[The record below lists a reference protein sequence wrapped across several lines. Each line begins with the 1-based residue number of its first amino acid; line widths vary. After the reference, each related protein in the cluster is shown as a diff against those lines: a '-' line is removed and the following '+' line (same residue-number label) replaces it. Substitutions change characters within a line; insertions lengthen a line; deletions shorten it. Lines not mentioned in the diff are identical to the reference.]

1 MQKKLKIFVIKPI
14 SIIGDILIRGIAHGF
29 EKLGNEVLMADVREL
44 DEEKI
49 NNFSPDFVLAL
60 DYGHFVNETAEKI
73 INKLNIPVAHF
84 FIDDPNSTFAHSG
97 DLTLYDKMA
106 NNDKSIVFCW
116 DEAFLKDF
124 KNPVYYLPTGI
135 DFENYKTPD
144 PSVKMEKSSILFAGR
159 PLTDKREKIIA
170 HVSKNFPGKL
180 SIYSYKPHF
189 DRSIEEMLK
198 KGYLKEGKELE
209 DYKNCYKGFLNGE
222 KELAAAYHNCDIVLN
237 ITMEQGPSSMNSRVL
252 EALATSSFLL
262 TDYVKDTE
270 KYFESDKD
278 FVFYYDLDDL
288 TEKLNKYLDNPALR
302 QQIAG
307 SGCKKVEK
315 SHTLL
320 QRAEKILEVI
330 QELIKT

>member
-1 MQKKLKIFVIKPI
+1 MPKAHKIFIINPI

-29 EKLGNEVLMADVREL
+29 ETLGNEVLMADVREL
-44 DEEKI
+44 DGKKI
-49 NNFSPDFVLAL
+49 KDFYPDFVLAL
-60 DYGHFVNETAEKI
+60 DYGHFVNEKAEKI
-73 INKLNIPVAHF
+73 INSLNIPIAHF
-84 FIDDPNSTFAHSG
+84 FIDNPNSTFAHSG
-97 DLTLYDKMA
+97 DLSLYEKMA
-106 NNDKSIVFCW
+106 SNNKSIVFCW

-124 KNPVYYLPTGI
+124 KNVVYYLPTGI

-144 PSVKMEKSSILFAGR
+144 SSIKMEKSSILFAGR

-170 HVSKNFPGKL
+170 HVSRNFPGKL

-189 DRSIEEMLK
+189 DRSIDEMLS

-222 KELAAAYHNCDIVLN
+222 KELAAAYHNCDVVLN

-252 EALATSSFLL
+252 EALATGSFLL

-270 KYFESDKD
+270 KYFTPDED

-288 TEKLNKYLDNPALR
+288 TEKLTEYLNNPELRNK
-302 QQIAG
+302 IAG
-307 SGCKKVEK
+307 NGCKKVEEN
-315 SHTLL
+315 HTLL
-320 QRAEKILEVI
+320 QRAEKMLEI
-330 QELIKT
+330 MEKFLD

>member
-1 MQKKLKIFVIKPI
+1 MSKYKIFVINPI

-29 EKLGNEVLMADVREL
+29 EKLGHEVFMADVRAI
-44 DEEKI
+44 DGEKVK
-49 NNFSPDFVLAL
+49 NFSPDFVLSL
-60 DYGHFVNETAEKI
+60 DYGHFVNKNAEKI
-73 INKLNIPVAHF
+73 INSLNVPVAHF

-106 NNDKSIVFCW
+106 SSEKSIVFCW

-124 KNPVYYLPTGI
+124 KNKVYYLPTGI

-144 PSVKMEKSSILFAGR
+144 PSIKMEKSYILFAGR

-189 DRSIEEMLK
+189 DRSIEEMLQ

-209 DYKNCYKGFLNGE
+209 DYKKCYKGFLNGE
-222 KELAAAYHNCDIVLN
+222 KELAAAYHKCDMVLN

-252 EALATSSFLL
+252 EALATGSFLL
-262 TDYVKDTE
+262 TDYVHDVE
-270 KYFESDKD
+270 KYFIPDED
-278 FVFYYDLDDL
+278 FVFYYNLDDL
-288 TEKLNKYLDNPALR
+288 TEKFEKYLYNPELR
-302 QQIAG
+302 
-307 SGCKKVEK
+307 KKVAGNGLRKVKE
-315 SHTLL
+315 SHTLF
-320 QRAEKILEVI
+320 QRAESILEVMKEI
-330 QELIKT
+330 SFHI